1 MASKRTVE
9 DEKQS
14 DTEEKSGAEFT
25 ITHVEKKTDDSSTK
39 HDSSSDDSST
49 YGSTY
54 GFDDD
59 FSDYDDEDYS
69 EDLMKA
75 ALAEAIR
82 NNETDLSKFKIVF
95 D

>member
-1 MASKRTVE
+1 MASERTVE
-9 DEKQS
+9 DGKQS
-14 DTEEKSGAEFT
+14 DAESDTGFI

-54 GFDDD
+54 GYDSDD